1 MTLIEYTDCRQPEPV
16 SIPLSRGESFV
27 VNAFMR
33 SAPGFTLALQMM
45 QRAPHLPI
53 VPSR

>member
-16 SIPLSRGESFV
+16 SIRLTREEWFV
-27 VNAFMR
+27 VTAFMQ

-45 QRAPHLPI
+45 QRARRIPV